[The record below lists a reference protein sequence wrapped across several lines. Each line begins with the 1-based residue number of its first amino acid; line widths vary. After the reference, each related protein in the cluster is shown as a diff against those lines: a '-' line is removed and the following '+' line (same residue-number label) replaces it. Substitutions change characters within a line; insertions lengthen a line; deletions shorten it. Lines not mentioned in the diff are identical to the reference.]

1 MPEFE
6 GGFIPLQGK
15 NKERKKKKK
24 RRIAEVQRSLFD
36 LILSWE
42 YFSSASQTGKQNK
55 TKHYSKEGRIGH
67 RPLALFLSPWP
78 WLGNMFP
85 YPHSRSFPM
94 AKRGWTLYTHRQG
107 REGLEWHHRHLAPFL
122 SIGSAARNYDNKC
135 GKYYVTGMFDNLS
148 FLLFE
153 MTAFALRSHGIS
165 RSFSSAR
172 HRVFWF
178 YTSPLVQ

>member
-24 RRIAEVQRSLFD
+24 RRIAEVQTSLFD
-36 LILSWE
+36 LILSRE

-78 WLGNMFP
+78 
-85 YPHSRSFPM
+85 
-94 AKRGWTLYTHRQG
+94 
-107 REGLEWHHRHLAPFL
+107 
-122 SIGSAARNYDNKC
+122 
-135 GKYYVTGMFDNLS
+135 
-148 FLLFE
+148 
-153 MTAFALRSHGIS
+153 
-165 RSFSSAR
+165 
-172 HRVFWF
+172 
-178 YTSPLVQ
+178 